1 MERPTIKVKEG
12 TELYNTLISEFNS
25 ATDDD
30 LLIVARGKKNKK
42 GDHIKPVEVKN
53 DIYFYLAKKISDEKI
68 AFIGNYTVEDVA
80 RAKANTIKN
89 ARIGSVDFFLSLIL
103 EKDDDEDAWSKID
116 DFEYTDQLMIMVSNG
131 DKTDGAGIL
140 LCDDYLKALQNKIGK
155 FFILPS
161 SIHEILIIKDDGMVD
176 MNNLS
181 AMVKE
186 VNRTQVSDEDVL
198 ADTAYKVSYW
208 I

>member
-1 MERPTIKVKEG
+1 MERQTINVKEG

-30 LLIVARGKKNKK
+30 LFIVARGKKNKK
-42 GDHIKPVEVKN
+42 SDHIKPIEVKN
-53 DIYFYLAKKISDEKI
+53 DIYFYLAKRIGDEKI

-80 RAKANTIKN
+80 RAKANTIRD
-89 ARIGSVDFFLSLIL
+89 ARIGSVDFFLSAIL
-103 EKDDDEDAWSKID
+103 DKGDDEDAWSKID
-116 DFEYTDQLMIMVSNG
+116 NFEYTDQLMIMVSNG
-131 DKTDGAGIL
+131 DKMNGAGIL

-161 SIHEILIIKDDGMVD
+161 SVHEILIIKDDGMVD

-198 ADTAYKVSYW
+198 ADIAYKVSYW